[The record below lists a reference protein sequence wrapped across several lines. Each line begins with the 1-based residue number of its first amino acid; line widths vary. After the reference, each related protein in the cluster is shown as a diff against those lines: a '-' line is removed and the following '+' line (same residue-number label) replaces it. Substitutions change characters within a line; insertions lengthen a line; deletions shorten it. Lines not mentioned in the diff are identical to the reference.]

1 MTDLTIRQIVDK
13 IKSGNLRIPAFQR
26 GFVWDADKVAFLMDS
41 IYKGYPIG
49 SLLLWRTKERLNFER
64 KLGPFTI
71 PEPEEDFPVDYILD
85 GQQRI
90 TSIFGVFQTE
100 LLQDPESDSSWM
112 NIYCDLR
119 AGVDAQESQF
129 LALSPKDADPLRYLP
144 LKTLFD
150 TITYRKA
157 TKDLDDSLAEQV
169 DAIQTK
175 FKEARVPIQTIS
187 TEDKTTVAIVFER
200 INRRNVPLD
209 TLQLLTAW
217 TWSQEFHL
225 QQQFDDLTSELKP
238 FGFHDV
244 GEDKNLLLRCC
255 SAVLANNAS
264 TETLITLNGVLVRQ
278 RFTEVVNGIKG
289 AIDFLKSNL
298 HIHSLE
304 NLPYPYLLIPLSVYF
319 ATPENKQVKLNNN
332 QRKIIIRWFWRV
344 CFSKRYNSQPIKTMQ
359 ADIELML
366 KLRDGLNSELGNFS
380 HNILTADN
388 FQNDSFRINNVNT
401 KTFVL
406 LLAQKSPKSFV
417 SGQPISLQ
425 KALRDYNRNEFHHLY
440 PRSFLKS
447 LDESDSA
454 INCLANFSF
463 MSRVDNNTLAGV
475 APSKYRTK
483 MPSSQSAVVEILQ
496 HSFCSMSLFSDNFS
510 VFIKERAQMLAD
522 EGNKLMG

>member
-1 MTDLTIRQIVDK
+1 MADLTIRQILDNVK
-13 IKSGNLRIPAFQR
+13 NGNLRVPAFQR
-26 GFVWDADKVAFLMDS
+26 GFVWDADRVAFLMDS
-41 IYKGYPIG
+41 IYKDYPIG

-71 PEPEEDFPVDYILD
+71 PEPQVDFPVDYILD

-90 TSIFGVFQTE
+90 TAIFGVFQTE
-100 LLQDPESDSSWM
+100 LLQDLEGDSSWM
-112 NIYCDLR
+112 NIYCDLK
-119 AGVDAQESQF
+119 AGTDAQESQF
-129 LALSPKDADPLRYLP
+129 LALDPKNADPLRYLP

-150 TITYRKA
+150 TVEYRKA
-157 TKDLDDSLAEQV
+157 TRDLDDSLAQQV
-169 DAIQTK
+169 DKIQTK
-175 FKEARVPIQTIS
+175 FKEARIPIQTVT

-200 INRRNVPLD
+200 INRRSVPLD

-264 TETLITLNGVLVRQ
+264 TETLISLNGALVRQ

-319 ATPENKQVKLNNN
+319 ASIDNKQVKMNSS
-332 QRKIIIRWFWRV
+332 QRKAILRWFWRV

-359 ADIELML
+359 ADIESIG
-366 KLRDGLNSELGNFS
+366 KLRDGQISELGNFTYNPLS
-380 HNILTADN
+380 AEN

-406 LLAQKSPKSFV
+406 LLAQKAPKSFV
-417 SGQPISLQ
+417 SGQPISLN
-425 KALRDYNRNEFHHLY
+425 KVLRDYNRNEFHHLF

-447 LDESDSA
+447 QGEDETA
-454 INCLANFSF
+454 VNCLANFSF
-463 MSRVDNNTLAGV
+463 MSRVDNNILGGV
-475 APSKYRTK
+475 APSKYKSK
-483 MPSSQSAVVEILQ
+483 MPTEERLIKDVLA
-496 HSFCSMSLFSDNFS
+496 HSFCPDFLFEDNFQ
-510 VFIKERAQMLAD
+510 VFIKERSKILAD
-522 EGNKLMG
+522 EGNKLMS